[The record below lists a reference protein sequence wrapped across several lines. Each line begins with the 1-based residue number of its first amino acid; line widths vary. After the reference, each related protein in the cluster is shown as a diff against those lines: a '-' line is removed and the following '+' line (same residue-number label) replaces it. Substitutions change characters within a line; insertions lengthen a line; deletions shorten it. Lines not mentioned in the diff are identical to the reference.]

1 MLSVVDLNKIELATE
16 EDKFY
21 GIDYWARIFKA
32 KTWEELKM
40 WAENDEY
47 LKEAADSLYKANA
60 DEIVRQQC
68 RAREDAER
76 RERTLERNVR
86 ILTEA
91 NKELRAEK
99 QELQKDKKLLSNEI
113 EMLRKRVEEL
123 EKRG

>member
-1 MLSVVDLNKIELATE
+1 MISISSV
-16 EDKFY
+16 
-21 GIDYWARIFKA
+21 DYWTRIFKA

-91 NKELRAEK
+91 NKELQAEK